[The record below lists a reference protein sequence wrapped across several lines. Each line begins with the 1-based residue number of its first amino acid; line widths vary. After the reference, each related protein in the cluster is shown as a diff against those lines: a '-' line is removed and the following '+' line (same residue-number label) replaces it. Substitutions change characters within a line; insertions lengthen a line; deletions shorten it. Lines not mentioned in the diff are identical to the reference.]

1 MYEIRRNVRRKIE
14 FILIVL
20 NIEMQSLSVILVM
33 LNTEVGI
40 DCSVT
45 HRLYM
50 KVSDMD
56 VIYVNIY
63 LLRRVTSP
71 LTYIFCT

>member
-1 MYEIRRNVRRKIE
+1 MRRKIE
-14 FILIVL
+14 LILMFPSREI
-20 NIEMQSLSVILVM
+20 QSLSVMPVM